1 MAAAEAALGAEAERD
16 ATRGDEGAAETTRL
30 TEGSMATTRGPSM
43 RRGGGGERRRGG
55 PLGVRSRETDG
66 RVVEVDVEVGLGR
79 GGGCFAS
86 EAGGRF
92 ANANGRLVDAGKAFA
107 GGGFDRLR
115 CRRWSVPP
123 GSGDGPD
130 FSAQVLHCVPS

>member
-79 GGGCFAS
+79 GGVFCVRGWRAVCQCQRAP
-86 EAGGRF
+86 GRRWKGF
-92 ANANGRLVDAGKAFA
+92 RWGRL
-107 GGGFDRLR
+107 
-115 CRRWSVPP
+115 
-123 GSGDGPD
+123 
-130 FSAQVLHCVPS
+130 

>member
-79 GGGCFAS
+79 GGGVLR
-86 EAGGRF
+86 ERLEGGLPMPTG
-92 ANANGRLVDAGKAFA
+92 AWSTLERLSLGAALIA
-107 GGGFDRLR
+107 
-115 CRRWSVPP
+115 
-123 GSGDGPD
+123 
-130 FSAQVLHCVPS
+130 

>member
-43 RRGGGGERRRGG
+43 RRGGAGRDGEGGLWESAVEK
-55 PLGVRSRETDG
+55 LTDG
-66 RVVEVDVEVGLGR
+66 WLRSTSRSSWGG